1 VWLMTPFGFFSIV
14 RKPEDADSGLLTIRA
29 RVKADLEALRETCL
43 PGLGEIVAHAG
54 TDYPYRARAPRG
66 ELGLALATIAA
77 GIDYVNFKSEVAARQ
92 GPTRAK
98 AYGRVWDA
106 LLDLERRAPVQPDRG
121 AAVAPPR
128 AAAASAV
135 PAPDT
140 PGGLACAWGGV
151 VIDHRGRVLMREP
164 RGHYDGY
171 VWTFAKGRQD
181 VGETPEQTA
190 LREVR
195 EETGYAATIVERLQ
209 GLHPGGTTLTGYFL
223 MLPAGEPVAFSAR
236 ETASLRW
243 VSFDEAASL
252 IGLTTNAIGRARDQA
267 VLAAAREACRR

>member
-1 VWLMTPFGFFSIV
+1 M
-14 RKPEDADSGLLTIRA
+14 
-29 RVKADLEALRETCL
+29 
-43 PGLGEIVAHAG
+43 
-54 TDYPYRARAPRG
+54 
-66 ELGLALATIAA
+66 
-77 GIDYVNFKSEVAARQ
+77 
-92 GPTRAK
+92 
-98 AYGRVWDA
+98 
-106 LLDLERRAPVQPDRG
+106 
-121 AAVAPPR
+121 PR
-128 AAAASAV
+128 AAPKAAA
-135 PAPDT
+135 APLTHPQD
-140 PGGLACAWGGV
+140 GKANAFGGV
-151 VIDHRGRVLMREP
+151 VIDGDGRMLLRRP
-164 RGHYDGY
+164 RGDYDGY